1 MDDISRQFQKSS
13 IEFLKKTADELKD
26 RESVSNEFLQAMFR
40 RIHTIK
46 GSAQTFGLT
55 NSAELA
61 HDLENVLELLREKNE
76 SRKDLI
82 DLLAEGFRFLIL
94 SLEYPDFTI
103 PESFIKKIRTQSP
116 HNSQRL
122 ASDVFLTLIPPEV
135 FDQLTEFEKSKLLT
149 INQKGENIIGVEA
162 VFTAEKFADNLPEL
176 QEILSRHGEIAFT
189 LPSEKE
195 LPENEIGFQIFLSS
209 ETDVEVIE
217 KAVESFDADV
227 NVLTAPAEYSGDLSG
242 ILSKLVA
249 QGKTWASGLGK
260 HVKFKVLA
268 DEPELDADYLNL
280 IFEILLHLVRNAVD
294 HSFDKNGNVEIVL
307 KEADGGI
314 DLSVS
319 DDGKGIDLFVI
330 RAKAV
335 EQKLIL
341 PDTNL
346 SEQETLDLIFLPG
359 FSTAEIVTE
368 LSGRGVGLDTVQNLV
383 IGARGSVNVESRKD
397 EGTTFDIFL
406 PLD

>member
-1 MDDISRQFQKSS
+1 MEDISRQFQKSS
-13 IEFLKKTADELKD
+13 IEFLKKTTAELED
-26 RESVSNEFLQAMFR
+26 RETVSKEFLQEIFR
-40 RIHTIK
+40 RVHTIK

-61 HDLENVLELLREKNE
+61 HDLENVLELLRGTDE
-76 SRKDLI
+76 SQKEQI

-94 SLEYPDFTI
+94 SLDYPDFTI
-103 PESFIKKIRTQSP
+103 PESFIKKIRKQSP
-116 HNSQRL
+116 RSSQKL
-122 ASDVFLTLIPPEV
+122 TSDIFLTLIPPEV
-135 FDQLTEFEKSKLLT
+135 FDQLTEFEKSKLQA
-149 INQKGENIIGVEA
+149 INDKGVNIIGVDA
-162 VFTAEKFADNLPEL
+162 VFSAETFSDDLPQL
-176 QEILSRHGEIAFT
+176 QAVLNQHGETAFT
-189 LPSEKE
+189 LPSEKD

-209 ETDVEVIE
+209 DVDVGVVK
-217 KAVESFDADV
+217 KAVESFNADV

-242 ILSKLVA
+242 ILSKIVA
-249 QGKTWASGLGK
+249 QGKIWASGLGK
-260 HVKFKVLA
+260 NVKFKVLA

-280 IFEILLHLVRNAVD
+280 IFEILLHLVKNAVD
-294 HSFDKNGNVEIVL
+294 HSFDKKGNVEIVL

-314 DLSVS
+314 NLTLS

-346 SEQETLDLIFLPG
+346 SEQETLDLIFMPG
-359 FSTAEIVTE
+359 FSTAEVVTE

-383 IGARGSVNVESRKD
+383 IGARGSINVESRKD
-397 EGTTFDIFL
+397 KGTTFDIFL